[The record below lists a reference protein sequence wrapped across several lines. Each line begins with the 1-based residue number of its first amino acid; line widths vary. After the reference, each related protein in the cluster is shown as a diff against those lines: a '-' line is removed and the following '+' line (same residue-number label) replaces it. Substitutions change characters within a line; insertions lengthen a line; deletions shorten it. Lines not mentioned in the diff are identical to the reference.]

1 VSAPAAERG
10 TVLVLGATSGIAR
23 AIAAA
28 LARRG
33 YALYLAGRDAD
44 EVARVAADLSLRYR
58 VPVHHGRFDALAVRT
73 HGAFVRRVADEAKPP
88 LAGAVVAFGVL
99 GDEETAH
106 RDFKEADTILRV
118 NLQGAVSVLTHLAN
132 IFETRALEGHGSR
145 FLVGV
150 SSEAGDRGRKGNYCY
165 GAAKAGLSAFLSGLR
180 ARLAPKGVRVVTV
193 KPGFVDTGMTFGRP
207 GMFLVA
213 SPAYVGERV
222 ARAIE
227 RGTPVLYVPWFWR
240 WIMLAIRSIPERLFM
255 RLGL

>member
-1 VSAPAAERG
+1 MSDAAPGERG
-10 TVLVLGATSGIAR
+10 TVLVLGATSAIAR
-23 AIAAA
+23 ATAAA

-44 EVARVAADLSLRYR
+44 EVARVAADLSLRHR

-73 HGAFVRRVADEAKPP
+73 HEAFVRRVADEAKPP
-88 LAGAVVAFGVL
+88 LAGAVLAVGTL
-99 GDEETAH
+99 GDEDAAH
-106 RDFKEADTILRV
+106 QEFKEADAILRV
-118 NLQGAVSVLTHLAN
+118 NLNGPVSVLTHLAN
-132 IFETRALEGHGSR
+132 VMEARGGGFI
-145 FLVGV
+145 VGI
-150 SSEAGDRGRKGNYCY
+150 SSVAGERGRGNYCY
-165 GAAKAGLSAFLSGLR
+165 GAAKAGLTAFLSGLR

-213 SPAYVGERV
+213 DPASVGERI
-222 ARAIE
+222 ARAAE

-255 RLGL
+255 RMKL